1 MVKYHLFQLRIK
13 NSFVKEISAMYVI
26 TKLLLTYTIITTGA
40 ILLTIHIFN
49 NPTNVI
55 EGCMVLLCYLLLSTL
70 IFIFI
75 NKTLDEKCK
84 IFIANTTF
92 IWNHDDNRYFD
103 VLCNLSN
110 RSNAEYK
117 KMIKKACNFSR
128 INLFL
133 AVLLNILT
141 IKKYHKIELNWIH

>member
-1 MVKYHLFQLRIK
+1 MVKDHLFQLRIK

-26 TKLLLTYTIITTGA
+26 TKLLLTYTIIITGT

-70 IFIFI
+70 IVIFI

-103 VLCNLSN
+103 V
-110 RSNAEYK
+110 
-117 KMIKKACNFSR
+117 
-128 INLFL
+128 
-133 AVLLNILT
+133 
-141 IKKYHKIELNWIH
+141 